1 VIEAPQGAAGCFL
14 DLQLCCF
21 ALSRLIRNPLPW
33 RGHNLMV
40 FKALLVRVNLWSGLS
55 MRSLLRSL
63 LKLSFLAFLV
73 GTAYVASPFM
83 AAWNLREAVKAG
95 NVEAVQGKVQWDTV
109 RASLK
114 TSLAKHPE
122 LFAEAT
128 MAGENVKPTMWQ
140 RIKST
145 FGVTMMDRF
154 IESYVTPEGLPKLFQ
169 YRQAWRDNV
178 SGDTAQLAATP
189 RLERMKQFYDRIKR
203 AEFQGFRKVEI
214 EMQDRKNPDRRYVS
228 TMELIDFDWK
238 LTSLRVIS
246 VGASDRVAG
255 FVARTGMR

>member
-1 VIEAPQGAAGCFL
+1 
-14 DLQLCCF
+14 
-21 ALSRLIRNPLPW
+21 
-33 RGHNLMV
+33 
-40 FKALLVRVNLWSGLS
+40 
-55 MRSLLRSL
+55 MRTLLRPLLRLSL
-63 LKLSFLAFLV
+63 LAFLV
-73 GTAYVASPFM
+73 GFAYVASPFV

-114 TSLAKHPE
+114 ASLALHPQ

-128 MAGENVKPTMWQ
+128 MAGENVKPTLWQ

-154 IESYVTPEGLPKLFQ
+154 VESYVTPEGLPKLFQ
-169 YRQAWRDNV
+169 YRQVWRDNI
-178 SGDTAQLAATP
+178 SGDTAYLAETP
-189 RLERMKQFYDRIKR
+189 RLDRMKQFYDRIKR
-203 AEFQGFRKVEI
+203 AEFQSVSKVEI

-238 LTSLRVIS
+238 LTTLRVIS
-246 VGASDRVAG
+246 VGAGDRVTNL
-255 FVARTGMR
+255 VSRTRIR